1 MALALSPS
9 SADSLRNLREVRAWW
24 RAHHPAASLGHRL
37 ELLYTI
43 ALVGAMFG
51 ALAYGTASSALAQVV
66 TPHSLAVFG
75 PSLALLAVL
84 LAMHWGAYQG
94 PVVFSV
100 PDVAF
105 LLGAPLPR
113 QALAVRRLV
122 LSLAGGAVAGAGL
135 AAVVLVGLAG
145 NGRGIDTSEAAGV
158 IVGLAKLG
166 TTCVAGAWAV
176 ERSQRIERAFR
187 RATWPGVLTA
197 LGLAVVSGA
206 GSVGREVAFWAG
218 PWGWAVHSN
227 TGVGFAEWVAALLA
241 LTAFT
246 AVAAGA
252 AIRTCGDASGE
263 RHLRRAEAR
272 AGAIASLASFDART
286 ARQTLATVSTR
297 ETGRSRSGLSWL
309 RASLATRG
317 SQPAARTLAIF
328 WRNTVAALRTP
339 GRVVEA
345 AALAAGGTVLSLLN
359 TDKPVAVAVG
369 MVLGYFGVSRM
380 LWPLR
385 AELDLPSRTTV
396 MLRPRLGRVLL
407 AHALLPALVTT
418 SAATLAAVG
427 CAIAGALPTHGA
439 IGRSRCDRRDA
450 HADLLRR
457 DVGPAP
463 RSAAPKPSL
472 RRRGR
477 RSVRR
482 RCLDHRLAGL
492 LAHPRRHPRQ
502 HPPPTHHTLQARSHP
517 RGSRPD
523 TRGHRRTRSHPRP
536 RSNRA
541 IDLRARDL
549 LSQSDRN
556 PNLLGN
562 RPAMRGLRGRRRFQ
576 ARLLR
581 RFRR

>member
-1 MALALSPS
+1 MALAVAPS
-9 SADSLRNLREVRAWW
+9 TADSLRNLREVRAWW

-43 ALVGAMFG
+43 ALVGGIFG

-100 PDVAF
+100 PDIAF

-145 NGRGIDTSEAAGV
+145 KGRGINTSEAAGV
-158 IVGLAKLG
+158 IVGLAELG

-176 ERSQRIERAFR
+176 ERSQRIERRVSAGDLAGRAHGLGAGRRVGRGQR
-187 RATWPGVLTA
+187 RARDRVLGRPVG
-197 LGLAVVSGA
+197 LGGA
-206 GSVGREVAFWAG
+206 IQCRGQPAG
-218 PWGWAVHSN
+218 
-227 TGVGFAEWVAALLA
+227 WVAALLA
-241 LTAFT
+241 LTALT
-246 AVAAGA
+246 AIAAGA
-252 AIRTCGDASGE
+252 AIRTCGEASGE

-317 SQPAARTLAIF
+317 SQPAARTLAIL
-328 WRNTVAALRTP
+328 WRNTVAAQHTP

-359 TDKPVAVAVG
+359 TDKPVAVAAG
-369 MVLGYFGVSRM
+369 MVLGYLGTSRM

-427 CAIAGALPTHGA
+427 CAIAGALPMHGA
-439 IGRSRCDRRDA
+439 IAALAAIAVTPMLTCCA
-450 HADLLRR
+450 AM
-457 DVGPAP
+457 
-463 RSAAPKPSL
+463 SA

-477 RSVRR
+477 LPQSLLFAAVGGDPSGGGISITAW
-482 RCLDHRLAGL
+482 LAFWPTLAATLGSIPILLITHSGLGAAPVAAGL
-492 LAHPRRHPRQ
+492 TLVATAGLAYA
-502 HPPPTHHTLQARSHP
+502 L
-517 RGSRPD
+517 D
-523 TRGHRRTRSHPRP
+523 
-536 RSNRA
+536 
-541 IDLRARDL
+541 RDPIE
-549 LSQSDRN
+549 R
-556 PNLLGN
+556 
-562 RPAMRGLRGRRRFQ
+562 
-576 ARLLR
+576 
-581 RFRR
+581 

>member
-1 MALALSPS
+1 MALAVAPS

-43 ALVGAMFG
+43 ALVGGIFG

-113 QALAVRRLV
+113 RALAVRRLV
-122 LSLAGGAVAGAGL
+122 LSLAGGAVAGTGL

-145 NGRGIDTSEAAGV
+145 KGRGIDTAEAAGL
-158 IVGLAKLG
+158 IVGLAELG
-166 TTCVAGAWAV
+166 TICVAGAWAV
-176 ERSQRIERAFR
+176 ERSQRFERAFR

-241 LTAFT
+241 LTALT

-328 WRNTVAALRTP
+328 WRNTVAALGTP

-359 TDKPVAVAVG
+359 TDKPVAVAAG
-369 MVLGYFGVSRM
+369 MVLGYLGVSRM

-407 AHALLPALVTT
+407 AHALLPALLTT

-439 IGRSRCDRRDA
+439 IAALAAIAVTPMLTCCA
-450 HADLLRR
+450 AM
-457 DVGPAP
+457 
-463 RSAAPKPSL
+463 SA

-477 RSVRR
+477 LPQSLLFAAVGGDPSGGGVSITVW
-482 RCLDHRLAGL
+482 LAFWPTLAATLGSIPLLLITHSGLGATPAAAGL
-492 LAHPRRHPRQ
+492 TLVATAGLAH
-502 HPPPTHHTLQARSHP
+502 TL
-517 RGSRPD
+517 D
-523 TRGHRRTRSHPRP
+523 
-536 RSNRA
+536 
-541 IDLRARDL
+541 RDPIE
-549 LSQSDRN
+549 R
-556 PNLLGN
+556 
-562 RPAMRGLRGRRRFQ
+562 
-576 ARLLR
+576 
-581 RFRR
+581 

>member
-1 MALALSPS
+1 MALALAPNP
-9 SADSLRNLREVRAWW
+9 ADSLRNLRDVRAWW

-43 ALVGAMFG
+43 ALVSAIFG

-66 TPHSLAVFG
+66 TPHCLAVFG

-100 PDVAF
+100 ARCRVPARRAAAAPGTGRQTARTLARGRRRRGSGPRRGCSRRARRQRPRHRHRAGGGPDRGAGRAGDDLRGRRVGGGA
-105 LLGAPLPR
+105 LKALRTGVEASDLAGRARGLGAG
-113 QALAVRRLV
+113 RRVGRGQRRARGRV
-122 LSLAGGAVAGAGL
+122 LGRPVGLGGAVQR
-135 AAVVLVGLAG
+135 
-145 NGRGIDTSEAAGV
+145 GR
-158 IVGLAKLG
+158 
-166 TTCVAGAWAV
+166 
-176 ERSQRIERAFR
+176 RS
-187 RATWPGVLTA
+187 P
-197 LGLAVVSGA
+197 
-206 GSVGREVAFWAG
+206 
-218 PWGWAVHSN
+218 
-227 TGVGFAEWVAALLA
+227 AEWLAALLA
-241 LTAFT
+241 LTALT

-317 SQPAARTLAIF
+317 SQPAARTLAIV
-328 WRNTVAALRTP
+328 WRDTVAALRTP

-359 TDKPVAVAVG
+359 TDKLVAVAAG
-369 MVLGYFGVSRM
+369 MVLVYLGASRM

-439 IGRSRCDRRDA
+439 IA
-450 HADLLRR
+450 ALAAIAVTPMLTVLRR

-472 RRRGR
+472 RRRR
-477 RSVRR
+477 QRSVRR
-482 RCLDHRLAGL
+482 RGRHHGLAGL
-492 LAHPRRHPRQ
+492 LAHARGDARQ
-502 HPPPTHHTLQARSHP
+502 HPRPTHHTLRARSHP
-517 RGSRPD
+517 GR
-523 TRGHRRTRSHPRP
+523 
-536 RSNRA
+536 
-541 IDLRARDL
+541 
-549 LSQSDRN
+549 Q
-556 PNLLGN
+556 
-562 RPAMRGLRGRRRFQ
+562 PA
-576 ARLLR
+576 
-581 RFRR
+581 

>member
-1 MALALSPS
+1 
-9 SADSLRNLREVRAWW
+9 
-24 RAHHPAASLGHRL
+24 
-37 ELLYTI
+37 LLYTI
-43 ALVGAMFG
+43 ALVGGIFG

-113 QALAVRRLV
+113 RALAVKRLV
-122 LSLAGGAVAGAGL
+122 LSLAGGAVAGTGL

-145 NGRGIDTSEAAGV
+145 KGRGIDTTQAAGL
-158 IVGLAKLG
+158 IVGLAELG

-176 ERSQRIERAFR
+176 ERSQRFERVLS

-197 LGLAVVSGA
+197 VGLAVVSGT

-218 PWGWAVHSN
+218 PWGWAVQSN
-227 TGVGFAEWVAALLA
+227 AGVSRSEWIAALLA
-241 LTAFT
+241 LTALT
-246 AVAAGA
+246 AVTARA

-297 ETGRSRSGLSWL
+297 EPGRSRSGLSWL
-309 RASLATRG
+309 RASLAARG

-345 AALAAGGTVLSLLN
+345 AALTAGGTVLSLLN
-359 TDKPVAVAVG
+359 TDKILAVAAG
-369 MVLGYFGVSRM
+369 MVLGYLGASRM

-385 AELDLPSRTTV
+385 AELDLPRRTAL

-418 SAATLAAVG
+418 SAATLAAGG

-439 IGRSRCDRRDA
+439 IAALAAIAVMPTVTCCA
-450 HADLLRR
+450 AM
-457 DVGPAP
+457 
-463 RSAAPKPSL
+463 SA
-472 RRRGR
+472 RRRGQLPQSLLFAAAGGDPSGGGVAITAWLAFWPTLAATLGSIPVLLIT
-477 RSVRR
+477 RS
-482 RCLDHRLAGL
+482 RLGAAPVAAGL
-492 LAHPRRHPRQ
+492 TLVATVGLAYI
-502 HPPPTHHTLQARSHP
+502 L
-517 RGSRPD
+517 D
-523 TRGHRRTRSHPRP
+523 
-536 RSNRA
+536 
-541 IDLRARDL
+541 RDPIE
-549 LSQSDRN
+549 R
-556 PNLLGN
+556 
-562 RPAMRGLRGRRRFQ
+562 
-576 ARLLR
+576 
-581 RFRR
+581 

>member
-1 MALALSPS
+1 M
-9 SADSLRNLREVRAWW
+9 
-24 RAHHPAASLGHRL
+24 
-37 ELLYTI
+37 LYTI
-43 ALVGAMFG
+43 ALVGGMFG

-113 QALAVRRLV
+113 RALAVRRLV

-145 NGRGIDTSEAAGV
+145 KSRGIDTAEAAGL
-158 IVGLAKLG
+158 IVGLAELG
-166 TTCVAGAWAV
+166 TICVAGAWAV
-176 ERSQRIERAFR
+176 ERSKRFERAFR
-187 RATWPGVLTA
+187 RAIWPGVVTA

-241 LTAFT
+241 LTALT

-317 SQPAARTLAIF
+317 SQPAAGTPAIF
-328 WRNTVAALRTP
+328 WRNTVAALGTP

-345 AALAAGGTVLSLLN
+345 AALAAGGTVLGLLN

-380 LWPLR
+380 LSSLR

-407 AHALLPALVTT
+407 AHALLPALLTT

-439 IGRSRCDRRDA
+439 IAALAVIAVMPMLTCCA
-450 HADLLRR
+450 AM
-457 DVGPAP
+457 
-463 RSAAPKPSL
+463 SA

-477 RSVRR
+477 LPQSLLFAAVGGDPSGGGVSITVW
-482 RCLDHRLAGL
+482 LAFWPTLAATLGSIPLLLITHSGLGATPAAAGL
-492 LAHPRRHPRQ
+492 TLVATAGLAH
-502 HPPPTHHTLQARSHP
+502 TL
-517 RGSRPD
+517 D
-523 TRGHRRTRSHPRP
+523 
-536 RSNRA
+536 
-541 IDLRARDL
+541 RDPIE
-549 LSQSDRN
+549 R
-556 PNLLGN
+556 
-562 RPAMRGLRGRRRFQ
+562 
-576 ARLLR
+576 
-581 RFRR
+581 